1 MTHLD
6 DEFARFEA
14 EIQSLEQQIKLSN
27 DERDTRNNLKEEKKP
42 LVKKVKT
49 ESDRLTASPKLLA
62 VIVKSKIYMT
72 PPRSASVK

>member
-1 MTHLD
+1 MTNLD

-27 DERDTRNNLKEEKKP
+27 DERDTRNNSKEEKKP

-62 VIVKSKIYMT
+62 VKAKRKIYMT
-72 PPRSASVK
+72 PPRPASVK